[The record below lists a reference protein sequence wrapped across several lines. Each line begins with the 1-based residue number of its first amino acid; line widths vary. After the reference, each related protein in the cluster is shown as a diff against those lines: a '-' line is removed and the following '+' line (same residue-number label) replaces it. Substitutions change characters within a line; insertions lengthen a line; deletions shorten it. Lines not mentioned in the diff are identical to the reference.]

1 MTRISVKLAASF
13 LLTSAIFV
21 TGASAGSL
29 LGVVGTNGDSGLV
42 TLNSGAAQDNGVVNV
57 GLGSSSSSPNNI
69 ASVGVGGG
77 SSPLA
82 TANVTSGGNSGLL
95 SVNANVGGLATVG
108 VGIGGGGTGG
118 GTGGGNGGTGG
129 GTGGGG
135 PGGGGL
141 ALNGGGGGGG
151 AAGFAVT
158 GPGCTNANGAQVLQ
172 LVAGSKYSNRMVNGW
187 SQATNIEVVPLKVCA
202 SARSSLAAAAASN
215 QTFGLMQQAVAGD
228 PLISTSL
235 NRAKSNAGRVL
246 GVNQAG
252 KTVTVYVY

>member
-1 MTRISVKLAASF
+1 
-13 LLTSAIFV
+13 
-21 TGASAGSL
+21 
-29 LGVVGTNGDSGLV
+29 
-42 TLNSGAAQDNGVVNV
+42 
-57 GLGSSSSSPNNI
+57 
-69 ASVGVGGG
+69 GGG
-77 SSPLA
+77 L
-82 TANVTSGGNSGLL
+82 
-95 SVNANVGGLATVG
+95 
-108 VGIGGGGTGG
+108 
-118 GTGGGNGGTGG
+118 
-129 GTGGGG
+129 
-135 PGGGGL
+135 GGGGL